1 MQNKRPTEQ
10 IGADHRNRRDN
21 IVTIATHAI
30 ATKTTTDKL
39 DKPLLGVQ
47 NFLYYIDLHDEKLK
61 ETSKASASQVATVL
75 KNRNLKM

>member
-30 ATKTTTDKL
+30 ATKITTDKL

-47 NFLYYIDLHDEKLK
+47 TFYTTIDLHNEKLK
-61 ETSKASASQVATVL
+61 ETSKSSASQVAIVL
-75 KNRNLKM
+75 KN